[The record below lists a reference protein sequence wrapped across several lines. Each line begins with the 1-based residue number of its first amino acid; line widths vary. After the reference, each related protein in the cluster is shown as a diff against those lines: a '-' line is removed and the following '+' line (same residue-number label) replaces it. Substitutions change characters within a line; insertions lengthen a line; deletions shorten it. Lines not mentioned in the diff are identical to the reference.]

1 MHQTSVKAVWILA
14 LGFLAASASTAQ
26 AKEVTLA
33 EVTTDLIKDKNGNEL
48 PAYIRMIVDEDG
60 EVTHFKYD
68 GTSPKTGEP
77 SSYTWPVA
85 QLAKGLVPIDP
96 ASTFGKKAVILK
108 STQFQP
114 SNGGPVTLNYLSS
127 PGPFGDRR
135 GELRLDV
142 DRAGPEWI
150 LWIDDKEG
158 RRPVN
163 SMRFISR
170 KLAGKPVG
178 IQQVVVK

>member
-1 MHQTSVKAVWILA
+1 MRQTSVKAVWILA
-14 LGFLAASASTAQ
+14 FGFLAASAPSAH

-48 PAYIRMIVDEDG
+48 PAYIRMVVNDAG

-85 QLAKGLVPIDP
+85 QLSKGLVPIDP

-114 SNGGPVTLNYLSS
+114 KNGGPVTLNYLSA

-135 GELRLDV
+135 GEVQLEI
-142 DRAGPEWI
+142 DRNGPEWI
-150 LWIDDKEG
+150 LWIDDPEG

-163 SMRFISR
+163 SMRFVSR
-170 KLAGKPVG
+170 KIAGKPVG
-178 IQQVVVK
+178 IQQVVIR